1 MPSVLVCVLAPEK
14 EIRAEDDTEWG
25 GPEPTGR
32 SADDDGSGGA
42 DDAITLTT
50 KHNANGKQ
58 LMTFEESGGLDDS
71 RCSPG
76 ADERAQLM
84 AVLLNDEFTF
94 LSRGSAGGLEVV
106 PPEARSR
113 HRWCPTNS

>member
-42 DDAITLTT
+42 DDAITLSV
-50 KHNANGKQ
+50 KRFFSAQ
-58 LMTFEESGGLDDS
+58 
-71 RCSPG
+71 
-76 ADERAQLM
+76 RA
-84 AVLLNDEFTF
+84 AFV
-94 LSRGSAGGLEVV
+94 
-106 PPEARSR
+106 ARIV
-113 HRWCPTNS
+113 